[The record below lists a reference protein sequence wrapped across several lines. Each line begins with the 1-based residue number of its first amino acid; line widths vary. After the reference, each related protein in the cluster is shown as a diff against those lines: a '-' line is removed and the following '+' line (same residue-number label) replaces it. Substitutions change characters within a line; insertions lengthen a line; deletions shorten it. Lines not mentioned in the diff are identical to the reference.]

1 VGPELARC
9 VHNFLC
15 EEAPEPTLEVGRLL
29 TFFEIF
35 LSVPKVYGIWIT
47 HGPTCSIQAPMD
59 EKSNGIESKE
69 PKESIDVPGYSG
81 DIDGLVSLL
90 PSKGTHSK
98 KKHPEK

>member
-1 VGPELARC
+1 
-9 VHNFLC
+9 
-15 EEAPEPTLEVGRLL
+15 
-29 TFFEIF
+29 
-35 LSVPKVYGIWIT
+35 
-47 HGPTCSIQAPMD
+47 MD